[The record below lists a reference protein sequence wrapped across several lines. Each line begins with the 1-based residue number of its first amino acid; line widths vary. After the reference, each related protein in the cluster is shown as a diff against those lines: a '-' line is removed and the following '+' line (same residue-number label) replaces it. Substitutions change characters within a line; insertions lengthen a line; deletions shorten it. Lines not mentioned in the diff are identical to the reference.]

1 MATQAQNGI
10 VMAVGVKP
18 LRRMLAQGGILP

>member
-1 MATQAQNGI
+1 MASQAQNRI

>member
-10 VMAVGVKP
+10 VMAVSVKP